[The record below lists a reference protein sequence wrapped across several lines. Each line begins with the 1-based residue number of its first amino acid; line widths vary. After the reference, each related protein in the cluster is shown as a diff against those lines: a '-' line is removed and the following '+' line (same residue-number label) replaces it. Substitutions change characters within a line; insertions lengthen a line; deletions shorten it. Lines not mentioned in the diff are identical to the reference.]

1 MARTEIADPARWGKP
16 AIPASRYL
24 IGIFGRIAGRIG
36 LRDFVEVEFGHYSH
50 PLQNGLRSL
59 GLGHD

>member
-24 IGIFGRIAGRIG
+24 IGIFGWIARRIG
-36 LRDFVEVEFGHYSH
+36 LGNVFKV
-50 PLQNGLRSL
+50 
-59 GLGHD
+59 